1 VAREQFRDDRDELRR
16 IEVLRRIFADHL
28 PPRVAAALRD
38 IRDLQ
43 LEDEVLIRRLEAL
56 RATYRLNPPVED
68 DEGDYQEP
76 EVIRIV
82 CSDAY
87 RLPSCPPCSWSHSPG

>member
-1 VAREQFRDDRDELRR
+1 MPDDRDELRR
-16 IEVLRRIFADHL
+16 IEVLGRIFLDHL

-43 LEDEVLIRRLEAL
+43 LEGEVLIRRLEAL
-56 RATYRLNPPVED
+56 RSTYRLNPTEED

-76 EVIRIV
+76 EITRIV
-82 CSDAY
+82 CSDG
-87 RLPSCPPCSWSHSPG
+87 LTT